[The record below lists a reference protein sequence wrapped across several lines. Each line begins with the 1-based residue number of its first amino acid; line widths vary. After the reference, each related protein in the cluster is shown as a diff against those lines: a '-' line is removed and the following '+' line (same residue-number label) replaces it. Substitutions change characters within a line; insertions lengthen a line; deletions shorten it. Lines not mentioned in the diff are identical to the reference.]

1 MSFLYRLVKM
11 FFSARERMLSR
22 SVTLGVEFEMCQSI
36 ETGGGEIFVDF
47 SFPNQINTKDVFDSL
62 LQHLES

>member
-36 ETGGGEIFVDF
+36 ETGGGEIFVSFF
-47 SFPNQINTKDVFDSL
+47 S
-62 LQHLES
+62 ESE